1 MLPVRLRDRLD
12 QALLHR
18 ALQQRKLAEARLDH
32 LAMVMIREMMAPM
45 TGIRGGRLQIHL
57 TGLGQYPITARED
70 TVCGDCT
77 MLWCTLLVVV

>member
-32 LAMVMIREMMAPM
+32 PAKVTIREMMAPM
-45 TGIRGGRLQIHL
+45 TGIRGGRIQIPL
-57 TGLGQYPITARED
+57 GGLDQYPINARGD
-70 TVCGDCT
+70 TVYGDCP
-77 MLWCTLLVVV
+77 MSWCTLLAVV